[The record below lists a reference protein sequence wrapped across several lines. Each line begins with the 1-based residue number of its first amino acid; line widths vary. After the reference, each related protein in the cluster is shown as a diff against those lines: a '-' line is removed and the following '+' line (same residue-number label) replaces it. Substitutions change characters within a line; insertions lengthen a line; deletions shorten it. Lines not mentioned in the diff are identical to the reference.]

1 MKAFEDV
8 QATAR
13 AMKVDLKER
22 RSEVLDLK
30 TNLQRVRASNERR
43 RAKVSERWAARMAA
57 AAEERAAAA
66 DRHRAFARQLKGDVD
81 ALEEK
86 LGGLERQV
94 GRFREGRD
102 RDCVVA
108 RAESAR
114 ELKKAREAW
123 MAAEKGRLQRLSEK
137 KAGAIK
143 QAAVRA
149 LEPQLT
155 ELVKANRAEARARAD
170 ELGEVLLGLQ
180 ASLERES
187 SEKVQMEA
195 RDYQLSLEGEVEEER
210 RQAEHQVRL
219 LGRSN
224 EADIQEFREA
234 TRRDLEGERVR
245 FEAGRKRAR
254 EAAGKELEGARS
266 AEASRAALAADEH
279 ARELRGIEEAHRQE
293 EAEARRRL
301 AEETGRW
308 QKQVQASARK
318 GAEEHDEIAKRE
330 AREKVCRMLA
340 AVRQER
346 GGATYPTRCLVGGVL
361 KCINIF
367 RDRGCML
374 P

>member
-1 MKAFEDV
+1 MKAFENV
-8 QATAR
+8 QATAW
-13 AMKVDLKER
+13 AMKANLKER

-86 LGGLERQV
+86 LGGLERQASLFRI
-94 GRFREGRD
+94 GRFPEGRD

-108 RAESAR
+108 RAESVR

-123 MAAEKGRLQRLSEK
+123 MVAEKGRLQRLSEK

-155 ELVKANRAEARARAD
+155 ELVKANRAEARTRAD

-187 SEKVQMEA
+187 SEKVQTEA

-219 LGRSN
+219 VGRSN

-301 AEETGRW
+301 AEETDRW

-318 GAEEHDEIAKRE
+318 EAEEHDEIAKRE

-340 AVRQER
+340 GVRQDEA
-346 GGATYPTRCLVGGVL
+346 G
-361 KCINIF
+361 
-367 RDRGCML
+367 
-374 P
+374 

>member
-13 AMKVDLKER
+13 AMKANLKER

-43 RAKVSERWAARMAA
+43 RAKVSGRWAARMAA
-57 AAEERAAAA
+57 AAVERAAAA

-86 LGGLERQV
+86 LGGLERQASFCRV
-94 GRFREGRD
+94 GRFPEGRD

-155 ELVKANRAEARARAD
+155 ELVKANRAEGRTRAD

-187 SEKVQMEA
+187 SEQVQTEA

-301 AEETGRW
+301 AEETDRW

-318 GAEEHDEIAKRE
+318 EAEEHDEIAKRE
-330 AREKVCRMLA
+330 AREKV
-340 AVRQER
+340 
-346 GGATYPTRCLVGGVL
+346 
-361 KCINIF
+361 
-367 RDRGCML
+367 
-374 P
+374 

>member
-13 AMKVDLKER
+13 AMKANLKER

-43 RAKVSERWAARMAA
+43 RAKVSERWAARTAA
-57 AAEERAAAA
+57 AAGERAAAA

-86 LGGLERQV
+86 LGGLERQARLFRV

-123 MAAEKGRLQRLSEK
+123 MAAEKGRLRRLSEK

-143 QAAVRA
+143 QAAARA

-155 ELVKANRAEARARAD
+155 ELVKANRAEARTRAD

-187 SEKVQMEA
+187 SDKVQTET

-224 EADIQEFREA
+224 EADSQEFREA

-254 EAAGKELEGARS
+254 EAAGKELEGARA
-266 AEASRAALAADEH
+266 AEANRAALAADEH

-301 AEETGRW
+301 AEEMDRW
-308 QKQVQASARK
+308 QKQAQASACK
-318 GAEEHDEIAKRE
+318 EAEEHDEIAKRE
-330 AREKVCRMLA
+330 AREKVCRMWA
-340 AVRQER
+340 GWQEESR
-346 GGATYPTRCLVGGVL
+346 GGGGGGGRGRRCVWGG
-361 KCINIF
+361 
-367 RDRGCML
+367 
-374 P
+374 